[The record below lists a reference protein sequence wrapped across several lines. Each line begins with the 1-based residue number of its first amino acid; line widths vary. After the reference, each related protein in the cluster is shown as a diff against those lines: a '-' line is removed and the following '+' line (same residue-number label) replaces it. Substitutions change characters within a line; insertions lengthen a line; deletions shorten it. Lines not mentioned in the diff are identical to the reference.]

1 MSGNRDYTRGDRAAL
16 ISLSAGTCYWPG
28 CPEPIVR
35 EVEGTYKIALAIA
48 HICALKATG
57 ERYDP
62 RMTDAE
68 RDAFENLIFLC
79 HPHHQ
84 VIDESGAAKKWPAEP
99 LRQWKEIRERGGIQQ
114 LRDLRHLT
122 EDRLAEIIN
131 QAIAAREDEIKHTL
145 IRLEQSDAEAAAL
158 LKELRVEL
166 HAARTASSP
175 VNLDAAELLYHAA
188 RNLSHL
194 GDSAEVLNSA
204 AGKLVGLEDNA
215 NTLRN
220 AAEDIRRAVQ
230 SMGDYR

>member
-1 MSGNRDYTRGDRAAL
+1 M

-35 EVEGTYKIALAIA
+35 EVEGTYKIALEIA
-48 HICALKATG
+48 HICALIAAG

-62 RMTDAE
+62 RMTDDE
-68 RDAFENLIFLC
+68 RNAFENLIFLC

-84 VIDESGAAKKWPAEP
+84 VIDEKGAAKKWPVDL
-99 LRQWKEIRERGGIQQ
+99 LRQWKTGRERDGIQQ
-114 LRDLRHLT
+114 LRGLRYLT

-131 QAIAAREDEIKHTL
+131 LAIEAREDDIKRTL
-145 IRLEQSDAEAAAL
+145 ARLEQSDVEAAAL
-158 LKELRVEL
+158 LKELRAEL
-166 HAARTASSP
+166 NAARTASSP

-188 RNLSHL
+188 TNLSHL
-194 GDSAEVLNSA
+194 GDNAEVLNNA
-204 AGKLVGLEDNA
+204 AGKLVGLEDSA
-215 NTLRN
+215 HMLRN